1 MSENV
6 ILNEPVVQEDNAQSV
21 SQDIPK
27 YTDAHVNNIV
37 RQKLGRQ
44 KEHYERMLEERQ
56 YQHTPLIDENL
67 LIEKAKL
74 AAQNEFMQQA
84 ERFKQEAIK
93 KQEEAALHKNAQNY
107 WKHIQ
112 KLKGEEIED
121 ECNLLS
127 DASKYA
133 DLNLMAGALDFE
145 DTADIYKE
153 LAKNPGKLMDA
164 AKAAERND
172 QDALKAIF
180 KRISGS
186 IKKNKESLE
195 NVAKVQPPLKTLK
208 SSSTGSVNAQSKNVS
223 DFKNESWLRA

>member
-1 MSENV
+1 L
-6 ILNEPVVQEDNAQSV
+6 IEPLWHKAFS
-21 SQDIPK
+21 
-27 YTDAHVNNIV
+27 
-37 RQKLGRQ
+37 
-44 KEHYERMLEERQ
+44 
-56 YQHTPLIDENL
+56 QHTPLIDENL

-145 DTADIYKE
+145 D
-153 LAKNPGKLMDA
+153 PGKLMDA